1 MGKFLSINDNLS
13 QLMILIFEK
22 FQSENTFNESTI
34 GSIASLSKGLSYKSK
49 FLDPD
54 KENSESKFFISLA
67 NFDIMGGFK
76 FGKMKYY
83 FGPYKERHIVHPGEL
98 LSGATDVTQDRKIL
112 GSPVIVPNLA
122 QDMLYSLDVF
132 KINVDE
138 RLRYWLYMQ
147 MQVPSYR
154 RQIEG
159 AATGTTVLRVPKDVI
174 ENFKIALPNEQ
185 QLDEFNTLIVPFV
198 KIQELNFNEI
208 RNLEATRDALIGK
221 LIN

>member
-1 MGKFLSINDNLS
+1 
-13 QLMILIFEK
+13 MILIFEK

-67 NFDIMGGFK
+67 NFDITGGFK

-132 KINVDE
+132 KIDVDE

-147 MQVPSYR
+147 MQTPSYR
-154 RQIEG
+154 GQIEG
-159 AATGTTVLRVPKDVI
+159 AATGTTVLQVPKDVI

-185 QLDEFNTLIVPFV
+185 QLDECNALIVPFV
-198 KIQELNFNEI
+198 KIQELNFDEI

-221 LIN
+221 LTN